1 MNDNKP
7 NWDKWKLIPNAVIW
21 KVAAL
26 SLDMSPE
33 KEIAANS
40 DRYLSK
46 EEHAFNDRVV
56 ELEARVEIINANIG
70 YEANDIFHPESYH
83 QGERQYVINIPKF
96 AKWALSV
103 NWDIPPEL
111 AALAS
116 KEDEAIKP
124 VAEKPLSTRTENNY
138 LRLIFALAGNIV
150 GFNYNKPYESAKLII
165 DATEINI
172 SQQTIADYI
181 SKAHALDSKEKD

>member
-1 MNDNKP
+1 MSDRKP

-26 SLDMSPE
+26 SLNMSPE
-33 KEIAANS
+33 EEITEIS
-40 DRYLSK
+40 DRYVT
-46 EEHAFNDRVV
+46 EEQWAFNKKVDEHKDRVQ
-56 ELEARVEIINANIG
+56 IINANVG
-70 YEANDIFHPESYH
+70 YEKNNALIVVSFHQNE
-83 QGERQYVINIPKF
+83 EQYVINIPKF

-103 NWDIPPEL
+103 NWDIPLEL

-116 KEDEAIKP
+116 KEDEAIKL
-124 VAEKPLSTRTENNY
+124 VAEKPLSARTENNY
-138 LRLIFALAGNIV
+138 LRLIFALAGNID

-165 DATEINI
+165 DATEIDI

-181 SKAHALDSKEKD
+181 SKAHDLDSKEKG